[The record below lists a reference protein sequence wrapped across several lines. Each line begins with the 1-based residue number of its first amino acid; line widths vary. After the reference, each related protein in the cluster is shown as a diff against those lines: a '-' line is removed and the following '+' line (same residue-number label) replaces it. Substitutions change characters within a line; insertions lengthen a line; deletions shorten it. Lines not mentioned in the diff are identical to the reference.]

1 MNFREQNINEKKGKN
16 FQEFEE
22 KFESDNSSERET
34 KENKMEDI
42 DKDELTI
49 LNSITDNNL
58 RILLPK
64 ILSSNKALKNEVKI
78 LKDKNS
84 ELEKKFNDLKEDIF
98 KLKNF
103 FKFNKYYKN
112 NINIFI

>member
-58 RILLPK
+58 RILLSK
-64 ILSSNKALKNEVKI
+64 ILSSNKTLKNEVKI
-78 LKDKNS
+78 L
-84 ELEKKFNDLKEDIF
+84 EKKCNDLKEDIF
-98 KLKNF
+98 ELKN
-103 FKFNKYYKN
+103 
-112 NINIFI
+112 